1 MKGKKR
7 FIQLTPKERE
17 ALEKGHRTGTKA
29 TFRQRCHYLLLSD
42 QGLSIEQIVK
52 IYQVSRQAVARWFD
66 RYQANGISA
75 LHTAKGK
82 GRPPI
87 IRIDNKSE
95 VTKIEELVA
104 QNPQNLKP
112 VLAKIEQQLGKKMS
126 KVTLQRLLKKR
137 MELEEISTGLS

>member
-7 FIQLTPKERE
+7 FIQLTAQERKE
-17 ALEKGHRTGTKA
+17 LEQGHRTGKKA
-29 TFRQRCHYLLLSD
+29 TFRQRCHYILLSD
-42 QGLSIEQIVK
+42 QGLSIEQIVE

-66 RYQANGISA
+66 RFTAGGISA
-75 LHTAKGK
+75 LQTAKGK
-82 GRPPI
+82 GRPSI
-87 IRIDNKSE
+87 IRIDNESE

-104 QNPQNLKP
+104 QNPQNLNP

-137 MELEEISTGLS
+137 LELEEVSTSLP